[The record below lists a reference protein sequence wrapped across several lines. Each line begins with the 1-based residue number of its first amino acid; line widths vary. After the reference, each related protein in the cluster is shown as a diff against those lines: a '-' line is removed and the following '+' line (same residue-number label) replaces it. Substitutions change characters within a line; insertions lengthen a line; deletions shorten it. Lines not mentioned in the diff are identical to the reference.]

1 MESEA
6 ACQQSKPTKSMLPF
20 SILPPELNTDILL
33 RLPVSS
39 VLKIRTVSKSC
50 LAFTSTPE
58 FIKAHLSVSA
68 NHKLLLSFSPNFNLK
83 ECSVASLLYSS
94 VLDTSDLDYPMKT
107 YFWFIVGS
115 VNGLI
120 CLSNRA
126 NELYLWNPSIRK
138 HKKLP
143 NFTFKFRDAAQFI
156 YGFGYDVFHDDYKV
170 VACIYLRGS
179 LPLFGDYVKIYS
191 LKDDSWR
198 SINFPRDWVKSFNCG
213 KFVNGKLNWAY
224 RSYCTGPFWRKGWNI
239 ISLDLADEKWEKV
252 ETPCYSKE
260 DGVFELGVLENNLS
274 VIRNGNYEGTD
285 LDVWVMKEYGVK
297 ESWIKMFTFQYP
309 HPHPHRCL
317 MFLFNPPHL
326 ISNKGKILLMCGKT
340 FLLYNLKDE
349 SITYPKFTTL
359 GSDLVSVE
367 STYLDSLVSPVLQ
380 NDQGHNKNE
389 LCESSHGHNCEVKA
403 DVRNN

>member
-1 MESEA
+1 
-6 ACQQSKPTKSMLPF
+6 
-20 SILPPELNTDILL
+20 
-33 RLPVSS
+33 
-39 VLKIRTVSKSC
+39 
-50 LAFTSTPE
+50 
-58 FIKAHLSVSA
+58 
-68 NHKLLLSFSPNFNLK
+68 
-83 ECSVASLLYSS
+83 
-94 VLDTSDLDYPMKT
+94 
-107 YFWFIVGS
+107 
-115 VNGLI
+115 
-120 CLSNRA
+120 
-126 NELYLWNPSIRK
+126 
-138 HKKLP
+138 
-143 NFTFKFRDAAQFI
+143 
-156 YGFGYDVFHDDYKV
+156 DDYKV
-170 VACIYLRGS
+170 VACIYLHGS

-224 RSYCTGPFWRKGWNI
+224 RGWNI

-297 ESWIKMFTFQYP
+297 ESWMKMFTFRYP
-309 HPHPHRCL
+309 HPCL

-349 SITYPKFTTL
+349 SITYPKFTTF

-367 STYLDSLVSPVLQ
+367 STYLEGLVSPVLQ

-389 LCESSHGHNCEVKA
+389 VCESSHGRNCVTN
-403 DVRNN
+403 DL